1 MRLKLPS
8 ASVRARTMIVA
19 GTLLAALVTGA
30 WLLQRGA
37 HTGTFTAYEGA
48 QLFESVLR
56 RVQND
61 YVDPVEDSALYQKSV
76 DGLLYELRD
85 PYSTFLPPDRFARLN
100 ESTSG
105 NYAGLGVEVDLRDG
119 WLIVV
124 APLAGGPAERAG
136 LQAGDRIVEIGG
148 KSTKGW
154 TNEEAAKVLRG
165 KPGTFA
171 VLKVERPGIAA
182 PIELRVQRNTI
193 HQSAVR
199 RASLLADGI
208 GYIDLKAFSDS
219 TAKELTGA
227 ITALEARGMKSLV
240 LDLRGNPGGLLTQGV
255 RASDLF
261 LNPGQKIV
269 SMRGR
274 LPEANREYADTAV
287 QRWPQLPLTV
297 LVDGRSASAA
307 EIVAG
312 ALQDHDRAVIVGTPT
327 YGKGSAQSVI
337 PFGAD
342 GGLKITTARWFTP
355 AGRSITRR
363 QPSDDDDAEELP
375 PITRDLFRTDAGRSV
390 YGGGGITPDVAAGD
404 TVVPVS
410 EAAFMRA
417 LGAKAVHFRDAIT
430 DYALFLKGT
439 RGVTSPDF
447 VVTPAMR
454 EEVWKRMQARG
465 VDIPRDTYDQAEPV
479 VSRMIAFDIARYVF
493 GGDAEFRRRAAVD
506 KVLQKALELARGAS
520 TEQELLRRATAMAPP
535 PVDSA
540 DTAGAAGA
548 GGGGSPR

>member
-1 MRLKLPS
+1 MNLKLPILS
-8 ASVRARTMIVA
+8 SSTRSRTMIVA
-19 GTLLAALVTGA
+19 GTMLAALVTGG

-37 HTGTFTAYEGA
+37 RTGTFTTYEGA
-48 QLFESVLR
+48 KLFESVFR
-56 RVQND
+56 RIQND
-61 YVDPVEDSALYQKSV
+61 YVDPVSDSALYAKSV
-76 DGLLYELRD
+76 DGMLYELRD

-124 APLAGGPAERAG
+124 APLPGGPAERAG
-136 LQAGDRIVEIGG
+136 LEPGDRIIEIAG

-154 TNEEAAKVLRG
+154 TNEEASKLMRG
-165 KPGTFA
+165 KPGTP
-171 VLKVERPGIAA
+171 VDLKIERPGVTA
-182 PIELRVQRNTI
+182 PLEFKLQRSTI

-199 RASLLADGI
+199 RTALLSDGV

-219 TAKELTGA
+219 TAKELSGA
-227 ITALEARGMKSLV
+227 VTALLTRGMKTLI
-240 LDLRGNPGGLLTQGV
+240 LDLRTNPGGLLTQGV
-255 RASDLF
+255 RVSDLF
-261 LNPGQKIV
+261 LDDGQKIV

-274 LPEANREYADTAV
+274 IPETNREYADTAK
-287 QRWPQLPLTV
+287 QTWPNLPLTV
-297 LVDGRSASAA
+297 LVDARSASAA

-363 QPSDDDDAEELP
+363 QPSDDEDEDELP
-375 PITRDLFRTDAGRSV
+375 PITRERFRTDAGRSV
-390 YGGGGITPDVAAGD
+390 YGGGGITPDVIAGD
-404 TVVPVS
+404 SAAPAA
-410 EAAFMRA
+410 EAAFTRA
-417 LGAKAVHFRDAIT
+417 LGANVGRFRDAVT
-430 DYALFLKGT
+430 DYALFLEGT
-439 RGVTSPDF
+439 RGVASPDF

-465 VDIPRDTYDQAEPV
+465 IEISRSTYDQAEPI
-479 VSRMIAFDIARYVF
+479 VSRAIAFDIARYVF
-493 GGDAEFRRRAAVD
+493 GAEAEFRRRAAAD
-506 KVLQKALELARGAS
+506 KVLQKAVDLARGAS
-520 TEQELLRRATAMAPP
+520 TEQELLRKATAMAPP
-535 PVDSA
+535 ADSA
-540 DTAGAAGA
+540 DTADA
-548 GGGGSPR
+548 GGGSPR